1 MLIIFDEITKRLKWT
16 TYCIYSFTMKTF
28 SANSKPVW
36 EPQKPLDNTPLFSL
50 LEKDLSFDDAAA
62 INSLYQCGGK

>member
-1 MLIIFDEITKRLKWT
+1 
-16 TYCIYSFTMKTF
+16 MKTF